1 MTEARRRASRSA
13 FRATATVMLAAPFL
27 SGCVAAALPV
37 LAAGGI
43 ITTRG
48 DDRSKTARP
57 PVALPSQA
65 VTASAGTVVVA
76 PGTLPS
82 PVSREV
88 TYADGSVVT
97 VTNALPTARE
107 GVATVGPQMSAAEA
121 EALAPSERDAFQS
134 ALTISPPVAQ
144 LTGLTELPPPSGY
157 DGKAVASGAQAAFA
171 AFAVEQAAIPVVG
184 SERRSVLLADPFA
197 MTPETRTCSIHPAA
211 VLVDLDPEGT
221 TIDLSRPL
229 SGDRMLAEKL
239 AALRAEGVMVGWT
252 SSQTADR
259 AGEVRKALVSSGL
272 DPAGRDELVLLRFPE
287 ERKQTRRDE
296 FARSHCVVAIAG
308 DERADFDEL
317 FAYLRNPAAAAPLE
331 RLIGAGW
338 FIIPAPLSPN

>member
-13 FRATATVMLAAPFL
+13 FRAAATVMLAAPFL

-48 DDRSKTARP
+48 DDRPKPARP
-57 PVALPSQA
+57 SVALPSQA

-76 PGTLPS
+76 LGTLPS
-82 PVSREV
+82 PVTREV

-107 GVATVGPQMSAAEA
+107 GVATVGPQMAAA
-121 EALAPSERDAFQS
+121 EALAPSERDAIPS
-134 ALTISPPVAQ
+134 ASTISPPVAK

-239 AALRAEGVMVGWT
+239 AALRAEGVTVGWT

-331 RLIGAGW
+331 RLMGAGW

>member
-1 MTEARRRASRSA
+1 MMEARRRASRSA
-13 FRATATVMLAAPFL
+13 FRAAVPVMLAAPFL

-57 PVALPSQA
+57 PVTLPSQA

-107 GVATVGPQMSAAEA
+107 GVATVGPQMAAAET
-121 EALAPSERDAFQS
+121 LAPSERDAIPS
-134 ALTISPPVAQ
+134 ASTIWPPAAQ

-157 DGKAVASGAQAAFA
+157 DGKAVASGPQAAFA

-211 VLVDLDPEGT
+211 VLVDLDSEGT

-239 AALRAEGVMVGWT
+239 AALRAEGVTVGWT

-331 RLIGAGW
+331 RLMGAGW

>member
-1 MTEARRRASRSA
+1 MTEARRRSSRSA
-13 FRATATVMLAAPFL
+13 FRAAATVMLAAPFL

-82 PVSREV
+82 PVTREV

-107 GVATVGPQMSAAEA
+107 GVATVGPQMAAA
-121 EALAPSERDAFQS
+121 EALAPSERDAIPS
-134 ALTISPPVAQ
+134 ASTISPPVAK

-239 AALRAEGVMVGWT
+239 AALRAEGVTVGWT

-272 DPAGRDELVLLRFPE
+272 
-287 ERKQTRRDE
+287 
-296 FARSHCVVAIAG
+296 VASS
-308 DERADFDEL
+308 
-317 FAYLRNPAAAAPLE
+317 
-331 RLIGAGW
+331 LI
-338 FIIPAPLSPN
+338 

>member
-1 MTEARRRASRSA
+1 MTEARRRSSRSA
-13 FRATATVMLAAPFL
+13 FRAAVTVMLAAPFL

-43 ITTRG
+43 ITTRA
-48 DDRSKTARP
+48 DDLPKTARP

-65 VTASAGTVVVA
+65 VTASAGTVA
-76 PGTLPS
+76 SGTLPS
-82 PVSREV
+82 PVTREM

-97 VTNALPTARE
+97 VTNALPTTRE
-107 GVATVGPQMSAAEA
+107 GFATVGPQMAAA
-121 EALAPSERDAFQS
+121 EALASSERAAIS
-134 ALTISPPVAQ
+134 SGSTISSPPAQ

-171 AFAVEQAAIPVVG
+171 AFAVKQAAIPVVG

-239 AALRAEGVMVGWT
+239 AALRAEGVTVGWT

-259 AGEVRKALVSSGL
+259 AGEVRKTLVSSGL

-331 RLIGAGW
+331 RLMGAGW